1 MSFISKYLKHRRQIV
16 QACMA
21 VALGSLAVGAH
32 AQAKYPDRPIRLQ
45 VGFAPGTGPDIL
57 ARTLARGMA
66 SQLNEQVVVEN
77 RTGAGGQIAA
87 ANVAKGAKDGY
98 NLLLADVSAI
108 TIAPAAFTKI
118 GYDPAKELIPLSE
131 VAKTDFVLVVPGT
144 SAAKDAP
151 SFMKMAA
158 SKSGKVDFG
167 TFGAG
172 SPGHFGAVI
181 LGQIG
186 NFPLETIHY
195 RQTGDAVTATIAG
208 QIDGILMSTPLAMA
222 QIKGG
227 KVRGLATTA
236 PQRSTLLPEIAT
248 FAEQG
253 YPKADFSAWFA
264 VFAPA
269 GTSEP
274 IMKLLSEKV
283 AASVKDPEIQKT
295 LIEAGFSVTG
305 TSRDEVTRMIAGD
318 SQRWKAVV
326 EASGFRGD
334 N

>member
-1 MSFISKYLKHRRQIV
+1 MSFQHPYRRHVLYIG
-16 QACMA
+16 MA
-21 VALGSLAVGAH
+21 AALTAASVAAH
-32 AQAKYPDRPIRLQ
+32 AQAKYPDHPVRLQ
-45 VGFAPGTGPDIL
+45 VGFAAGTGPDIL

-66 SQLNEQVVVEN
+66 AQLGQQVVVEN
-77 RTGAGGQIAA
+77 RSGAGGQIAA
-87 ANVAKGAKDGY
+87 ANVAKGPKDGY

-108 TIAPAAFTKI
+108 SIAPFAFSKI
-118 GYDPAKELIPLSE
+118 GYEPAKELVPLSE
-131 VAKTDFVLVVPGT
+131 VAKTDFVLVVPN
-144 SAAKDAP
+144 SSPAKDAP

-158 SKSGKVDFG
+158 TKGGKVDFG

-181 LGQIG
+181 LGQLG
-186 NFPLETIHY
+186 NFGLETVHY

-227 KVRGLATTA
+227 KVKGLATTA
-236 PQRSTLLPEIAT
+236 PKRSPLLPDVPT

-253 YPKADFSAWFA
+253 FPKADFSAWFA

-269 GTSEP
+269 GTPEP

-295 LIEAGFSVTG
+295 LMEAGFSVTG
-305 TSRDEVTRMIAGD
+305 TGRDEVARMIAAD
-318 SQRWKAVV
+318 TLRWKAVV
-326 EASGFRGD
+326 ESSGFRGD

>member
-1 MSFISKYLKHRRQIV
+1 MSVNLQHHRHV
-16 QACMA
+16 LC
-21 VALGSLAVGAH
+21 LGIGLMLGAATLTAQ
-32 AQAKYPDRPIRLQ
+32 AQAKYPDHPVRLQ

-57 ARTLARGMA
+57 ARTLAKGMA
-66 SQLNEQVVVEN
+66 AQLGQQVVVEN

-87 ANVAKGAKDGY
+87 ANVAKGPKDGY

-108 TIAPAAFTKI
+108 SIAPFAFSKI
-118 GYDPAKELIPLSE
+118 GYEPAKELVPLSE
-131 VAKTDFVLVVPGT
+131 VAKTDFVLVVPN
-144 SAAKDAP
+144 SSPAKDAP
-151 SFMKMAA
+151 GFMKMAA
-158 SKSGKVDFG
+158 TKGGKVDFG

-181 LGQIG
+181 LGQLG
-186 NFPLETIHY
+186 SFPLEAVHY

-227 KVRGLATTA
+227 KVKGLATTA
-236 PQRSTLLPEIAT
+236 PKRSHLLPDVPT

-269 GTSEP
+269 GTPEP

-283 AASVKDPEIQKT
+283 AASVKDAEIQKT
-295 LIEAGFSVTG
+295 LMEAGFSVTG
-305 TSRDEVTRMIAGD
+305 TTRDEVGRMIAAD
-318 SQRWKAVV
+318 TPRWKSVV
-326 EASGFRGD
+326 ESSGFRGD

>member
-1 MSFISKYLKHRRQIV
+1 MSIQFKHRRQIF
-16 QACMA
+16 QACA
-21 VALGSLAVGAH
+21 ALALCVAAAGTQ
-32 AQAKYPDRPIRLQ
+32 AQAQYPDHTIRLQ

-57 ARTLARGMA
+57 ARTLAKGMA
-66 SQLNEQVVVEN
+66 AQLNQQVVVEN

-87 ANVAKGAKDGY
+87 ANVAKGQKDGY

-108 TIAPAAFTKI
+108 SIAPAAFSKI
-118 GYDPAKELIPLSE
+118 GYEPEKELVPLTE

-144 SAAKDAP
+144 SPANDAQ

-158 SKSGKVDFG
+158 GKGGKVDFG

-181 LGQIG
+181 LGQLG
-186 NFPLETIHY
+186 SFPLEAVHY
-195 RQTGDAVTATIAG
+195 RQTGDAVTGTIAG
-208 QIDGILMSTPLAMA
+208 QIDGILMSTPMAMA

-227 KVRGLATTA
+227 KVKGLATTA
-236 PQRSTLLPEIAT
+236 PERSPLLPDIKT

-264 VFAPA
+264 VFAPT
-269 GTSEP
+269 GTPEP

-283 AASVKDPEIQKT
+283 AASVRDPEIRKT
-295 LIEAGFSVTG
+295 LLEAGFSVTG
-305 TSRDEVTRMIAGD
+305 TSREEVTRMIAAD
-318 SQRWKAVV
+318 APRWKSVV

>member
-1 MSFISKYLKHRRQIV
+1 MFFNFKPRRLAIY
-16 QACMA
+16 AGIA
-21 VALGSLAVGAH
+21 VALGTAAAGAY
-32 AQAKYPDRPIRLQ
+32 AQAKYPDHPVRLQ

-57 ARTLARGMA
+57 ARTLAKGMA
-66 SQLNEQVVVEN
+66 AQLGQQVVVEN
-77 RTGAGGQIAA
+77 RSGAGGQIAA
-87 ANVAKGAKDGY
+87 AYVAKGPKDGY

-108 TIAPAAFTKI
+108 SIAPFAFSKI
-118 GYDPAKELIPLSE
+118 GYEPAKELVPLSE
-131 VAKTDFVLVVPGT
+131 VAKTDFVLVVPN
-144 SAAKDAP
+144 SSPAKDAP

-158 SKSGKVDFG
+158 GKGGKVDFG

-181 LGQIG
+181 LGQLG
-186 NFPLETIHY
+186 SFPLEAVHY

-227 KVRGLATTA
+227 KVKGLATTA
-236 PQRSTLLPEIAT
+236 PKRSPLLPEVAT

-264 VFAPA
+264 VFAPT
-269 GTSEP
+269 GTPEP
-274 IMKLLSEKV
+274 VMKLLSEKV
-283 AASVKDPEIQKT
+283 AASVRDPEIQKT
-295 LIEAGFSVTG
+295 LVEAGFSVTG
-305 TSRDEVTRMIAGD
+305 TSRDEVARMIAAD
-318 SQRWKAVV
+318 TPRWKAVV
-326 EASGFRGD
+326 DASGFRGD